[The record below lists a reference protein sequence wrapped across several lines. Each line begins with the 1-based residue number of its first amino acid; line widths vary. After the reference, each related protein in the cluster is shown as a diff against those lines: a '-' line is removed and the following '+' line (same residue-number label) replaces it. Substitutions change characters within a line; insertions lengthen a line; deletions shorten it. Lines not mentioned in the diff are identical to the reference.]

1 MSCLGKGDISLKISV
16 LKWYR
21 KPISCNTTEKRFSM
35 MGVWSEWHYCLD
47 FVPSVMLQGSRQ
59 PTFPALQSHICWCWK
74 LGKRVSVY
82 WRVLQSA
89 VCNLLLTWIECRG
102 NMISQVRAK
111 NNSLTTW
118 SYMTNTGRV
127 PYFLPSCDVC
137 IHLFIKWFIKR
148 HKVITSKAPFFPE
161 MVDTISSTHY
171 TYPGRDGQAECAW
184 INTGMV
190 DPPKVVRHQSLYSP
204 GSAWLMWRT
213 PLPLRQPSE
222 FCSRLCFLRQKNLVG
237 QRGLMPDSSQQT
249 FRIAVQRQL
258 KVEYE
263 RIFMPVITA
272 QVSTSQRLSIHIL
285 GPFIFA
291 LHTAGFKCW
300 LHCHYWNA
308 RFSLTSGTTS
318 PYLTNES
325 LWS

>member
-127 PYFLPSCDVC
+127 PYFWPSSDVC
-137 IHLFIKWFIKR
+137 IHFFIKWFIKR
-148 HKVITSKAPFFPE
+148 HKVITSKAPFFPRNGRRNLQYSLHIPTE
-161 MVDTISSTHY
+161 GWPGWVCLDKYWNGRPTEGCSS
-171 TYPGRDGQAECAW
+171 PIPVLSRL
-184 INTGMV
+184 GMV
-190 DPPKVVRHQSLYSP
+190 DVTNAV
-204 GSAWLMWRT
+204 AAT
-213 PLPLRQPSE
+213 PTQWVL
-222 FCSRLCFLRQKNLVG
+222 
-237 QRGLMPDSSQQT
+237 
-249 FRIAVQRQL
+249 
-258 KVEYE
+258 
-263 RIFMPVITA
+263 
-272 QVSTSQRLSIHIL
+272 
-285 GPFIFA
+285 
-291 LHTAGFKCW
+291 
-300 LHCHYWNA
+300 
-308 RFSLTSGTTS
+308 
-318 PYLTNES
+318 
-325 LWS
+325 